1 MSQTS
6 LDRPLPWL
14 PYFCLRNSSLQLLD
28 ANFDFFPPRGP
39 FYLSS
44 NHPLSHASVLSESLF
59 VFPVPALSQALITRP
74 WTTVQV
80 SWLPALVLSFQFNLL
95 PDTGFIFSKLLPLFY
110 HFSKPWF
117 FNIKLQCLSMALYN
131 WAMIFVSCLLLSTS
145 VKSGWTSIAQTYS
158 GPSLLVSQ
166 DLWETVY
173 TLKHA
178 MKKELMK

>member
-1 MSQTS
+1 MSQTNP
-6 LDRPLPWL
+6 DRPSPWL
-14 PYFCLRNSSLQLLD
+14 PYFCLHNSSLQLLD
-28 ANFDFFPPRGP
+28 VNFGFFPPRGP

-59 VFPVPALSQALITRP
+59 VFPVPALITHP
-74 WTTVQV
+74 WTSVQV

-95 PDTGFIFSKLLPLFY
+95 PDTGFFFSKLLPLFY
-110 HFSKPWF
+110 CFSKPWF
-117 FNIKLQCLSMALYN
+117 FSIKLWCLSMALYN
-131 WAMIFVSCLLLSTS
+131 WARIFVSCLLLSTS

-173 TLKHA
+173 TLKHVI
-178 MKKELMK
+178 KKVLMK